1 MAVTTPLP
9 GWLKPVNRLVK
20 LLSRAGLP
28 LGTIHVLSVP
38 GRVSG
43 AMRATPV
50 SPLTVAGRRYVL
62 SPLPRSD
69 WVRNAQAAGW
79 GVLSAGRKPARV
91 KLEEVT
97 DPAEKAAV
105 LRAFPTEV
113 PSGVPFF
120 VRVGVVTSDSPDEF
134 EAAAPSCVVFRV
146 VPAQT
151 RNVTA

>member
-38 GRVSG
+38 GRSTG
-43 AMRATPV
+43 ALRTTPV
-50 SPLTVAGRRYVL
+50 SPLTVDGKRYIV
-62 SPLPRSD
+62 SPLPTSD

-79 GVLSAGRKPARV
+79 GLLAAGRKSERV
-91 KLEEVT
+91 RLEEVA
-97 DPAEKAAV
+97 DPVEKAAV

-113 PSGVPFF
+113 PGGVSFF
-120 VRVGVVTSDSPDEF
+120 IRVGAVTTGSPDEF
-134 EAAAPSCVVFRV
+134 EAAAPGCVVFLV
-146 VPAQT
+146 G
-151 RNVTA
+151 